1 MTRQEITNLDT
12 LIGYV
17 VLGGSQECF
26 PTRMVADLAAA
37 NRLTRGW
44 DRQIRRYYGG
54 GFDTSI
60 AAVRR
65 SPDGTVYVAA
75 GGGSTGE
82 IGTGYAGLGLNGS
95 NAVDKTIAWLRN
107 RPARWLRKYGITLE
121 AVAP

>member
-1 MTRQEITNLDT
+1 METTDT

-17 VLGGSQECF
+17 VLGGSPMCF
-26 PTRMVADLAAA
+26 PTRMTADLVAA

-65 SPDGTVYVAA
+65 RPDGSVYVAA

-82 IGTGYAGLGLNGS
+82 IGTGYAGLSLNGS
-95 NAVDKTIAWLRN
+95 GAVDRTIAWLRA
-107 RPARWLRKYGITLE
+107 RPARWLRKYGIE
-121 AVAP
+121 I